1 MNHQHQV
8 PTLSLWTLW
17 SMNEIILTLPHVNA
31 TLNGI
36 ATLLLIAA
44 FVAIMR
50 RNIQLHKNLILSA
63 FGVSA
68 VFLICY
74 LFYHYNVGSKKFPA
88 DDYASYFSITYYVI
102 LATHV
107 VLAMF
112 VPFLAV
118 WAIYLGLK
126 DQRQKHR
133 KVVRWAF
140 PIWLYVSVTGV
151 LVYFMLYWWFP
162 PIAVA

>member
-1 MNHQHQV
+1 MND
-8 PTLSLWTLW
+8 
-17 SMNEIILTLPHVNA
+17 IILTLPHINA

-36 ATLLLIAA
+36 ATLLLILA
-44 FVAIMR
+44 FAAIMR
-50 RNIQLHKNLILSA
+50 RNIKLHRNLILSA

-68 VFLICY
+68 IFLICY
-74 LFYHYNVGSKKFPA
+74 LFYHYNVGSKKFPSS
-88 DDYASYFSITYYVI
+88 DYPSYVSIIYYVI

-112 VPFLAV
+112 VPFLAI
-118 WAIYLGLK
+118 WAIFLGLK

-133 KVVRWAF
+133 KVVKWAF

-151 LVYFMLYWWFP
+151 VVYFMLYWWFP
-162 PIAVA
+162 PLVVA